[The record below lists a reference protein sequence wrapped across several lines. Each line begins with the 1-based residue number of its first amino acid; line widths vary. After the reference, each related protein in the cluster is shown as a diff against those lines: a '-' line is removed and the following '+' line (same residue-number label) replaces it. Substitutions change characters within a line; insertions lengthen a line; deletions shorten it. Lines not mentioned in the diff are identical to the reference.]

1 MSLTRLEDVANQI
14 SKQWSP
20 MMTKELRENTLL
32 IGAVNKD
39 YEGEIRQKGDTVY
52 VSQLNAPTGQ
62 NLDVDVD
69 ADSFATES
77 MSTSRVTIRANRR
90 AVAAYDIEDIVDLQS
105 ELDKDSSEVYE
116 ALKFSVEKQIND
128 YLYSLV
134 SPSTSAP
141 DHEISSVTDLNFAQ
155 LSAIRVLAGEA
166 KWNKLK
172 PWWALCSPAYYG
184 DLMDDATLS
193 STDYGAADT
202 PVIQG
207 EIALKRMGFNIYEDN
222 SRTGDYGLFF
232 HPDFL
237 HLAMQTEL
245 RFKLSDQHSNKR
257 FGYVL
262 SADIV
267 YGAALGI
274 DGDEKHIRVQ

>member
-1 MSLTRLEDVANQI
+1 MSLTRLEDVANQVA
-14 SKQWSP
+14 KVWSP
-20 MMTKELRENTLL
+20 MMSKELRENTLL

-39 YEGEIRQKGDTVY
+39 YEGEIKKKGDTVY
-52 VSQLNAPTGQ
+52 ISQLNAPTGQ
-62 NLDVDVD
+62 NLDIDVD
-69 ADSFATES
+69 ADSFTTEA
-77 MSTSRVTIRANRR
+77 MSTSRVALRADRR
-90 AVAAYDIEDIVDLQS
+90 AVAAYDVEELVDIQS
-105 ELDKDSSEVYE
+105 QLDKDSSEVYD
-116 ALKFSVEKQIND
+116 ALLFAVQKQIND

-155 LSAIRVLAGEA
+155 LSALRVLAGEA
-166 KWNKLK
+166 KWDKLK
-172 PWWALCSPAYYG
+172 PWWGLCSPAYYG

-207 EIALKRMGFNIYEDN
+207 DIALKRMGFNIYEDN

-237 HLAMQTEL
+237 HLGMQTEI
-245 RFKLSDQHSNKR
+245 RFKISDQHANKR

-262 SADIV
+262 SADVI
-267 YGAALGI
+267 YGAKLGI
-274 DGDEKHIRVQ
+274 NGDQKHIRVQ